1 MTYSTY
7 CSKSWTD
14 INLDFETR
22 TLRHCCKAEGHEF
35 PETLTEQFISIDSII
50 QERRQQSLDKVAHS
64 DCNSCWKDYAK
75 GNSAYRDWAN
85 RWTEDFIN
93 NHKTVLGDDSFV
105 HYIEVK
111 PDSTCD
117 LACIYCS
124 YTSSSKIAQEEGV
137 KVEVKTKE
145 EDYVVFK
152 SWIKNHIQ
160 REDLHFGQLLFVFLG
175 GEPTASERFYELVDF
190 IEAAAETTNKSIR
203 LEICTN
209 ANSKKF
215 LMDKIIAKMDTS
227 KLSWGIGISNES
239 YGETAELI
247 RHGLDWQRYTENFKR
262 YITHPKTELIV
273 LSPTVNIF
281 NLKSFPEYI
290 IWVYDQFRTY
300 APYKQFTWYGNY
312 ISWPDELDISH
323 LPKEYIKYVE
333 QAEQAIAD
341 CSGGTNNVYKENFIK
356 FIDTMKQR
364 IGAAYNPDY
373 KQVAQEF
380 LERKQLVKKTDKL
393 IKLMENLDL

>member
-1 MTYSTY
+1 MTDSTY

-14 INLDFETR
+14 VNLDFETR
-22 TLRHCCKAEGHEF
+22 TLRHCCKAEGHSF

-50 QERRQQSLDKVAHS
+50 QQRREKSLNNVAHE

-85 RWTEDFIN
+85 RWTDNFIG
-93 NHKTVLGDDSFV
+93 NHKTLLGDDKFI

-111 PDSTCD
+111 TDSTCD

-124 YTSSSKIAQEEGV
+124 HTSSSKIAQEEGV
-137 KVEVKTKE
+137 SIEAKTKE
-145 EDYVVFK
+145 EDYLVFK

-160 REDLHFGQLLFVFLG
+160 REDLHYGQLLFVFLG

-190 IEAAAETTNKSIR
+190 IEEAASTTDKSIR

-209 ANSKKF
+209 GNSKKF

-239 YGETAELI
+239 YGETAEFI

-262 YITHPKTELIV
+262 YIQHPKTELIV

-281 NLKSFPEYI
+281 NLKTFPEYI
-290 IWVYDQFRTY
+290 AWVYEQFKMY
-300 APYKQFTWYGNY
+300 APEKQFTWYGNY
-312 ISWPDELDISH
+312 ISWPDEMDIAH

-333 QAEQAIAD
+333 QAQRVVLE
-341 CSGGTNNVYKENFIK
+341 CSMSNNVFKENFTT
-356 FIDTMKQR
+356 FLETMKQR
-364 IGAAYNPDY
+364 IGSAYNPEY
-373 KQVAQEF
+373 KQVALGF
-380 LERKQLVKKTDKL
+380 LNRKQQVKKTDTL

>member
-50 QERRQQSLDKVAHS
+50 QQRRQQSLDKVAHS

-85 RWTEDFIN
+85 RWTDDFIN
-93 NHKTVLGDDSFV
+93 NHKTVLGDDSFI

-124 YTSSSKIAQEEGV
+124 HTSSSKIAQEEGV
-137 KVEVKTKE
+137 KIESKTKE
-145 EDYVVFK
+145 EDYIVFK
-152 SWIKNHIQ
+152 SWIKNYIQ
-160 REDLHFGQLLFVFLG
+160 REDLKHGQLLFVFLG

-190 IEAAAETTNKSIR
+190 IEDAATTTDKSIR

-209 ANSKKF
+209 GNSKKF
-215 LMDKIIAKMDTS
+215 LMDKIIDRMSTS
-227 KLSWGIGISNES
+227 KLKWGIGISNES
-239 YGETAELI
+239 FGVDAELI
-247 RHGLDWQRYTENFKR
+247 RHGLNWDRFQENLVRYMQS
-262 YITHPKTELIV
+262 PATELIV
-273 LSPTVNIF
+273 MSPTLNAF
-281 NLKSFPEYI
+281 NLKSFPAYI
-290 IWVYDQFRTY
+290 RSVHELFRKN
-300 APYKQFTWYGNY
+300 APNKQMTWHGNF
-312 ISWPDELDISH
+312 ISWPEEMDIANLPTTYFKYIDEAITTITEYKLD
-323 LPKEYIKYVE
+323 KNYVF
-333 QAEQAIAD
+333 QD
-341 CSGGTNNVYKENFIK
+341 S
-356 FIDTMKQR
+356 FIDYLKTMKQR
-364 IGAAYNPDY
+364 IGTNYNSNY
-373 KQVAQEF
+373 KEVAEQF
-380 LERKQLVKKTDKL
+380 LIRKQNIKKTDAL
-393 IKLMENLDL
+393 IALMNNLDL